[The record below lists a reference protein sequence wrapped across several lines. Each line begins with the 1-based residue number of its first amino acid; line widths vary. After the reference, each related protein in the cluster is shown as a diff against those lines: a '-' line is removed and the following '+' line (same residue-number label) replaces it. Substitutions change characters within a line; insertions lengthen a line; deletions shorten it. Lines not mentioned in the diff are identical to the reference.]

1 VVILS
6 SGIKTVPSSGRSV
19 DMSSPVV
26 DYASPAVPPGPHVPS
41 LGGRIPSLDGL
52 RALSILLVI
61 IGHVRTTV
69 PHFPFSVRRWATA
82 IPGNASLGVSIFFVI
97 SGFLITHLLLREQQK
112 TGRISLP
119 GFYVRRFFR
128 IMPAYYTF
136 LICLIVLPRLPHV
149 HYFHWLKLDNYS
161 LGAAALFI
169 TNYSPH
175 SFGEWVGHTWSL
187 SVEEQF
193 YILWPTAL
201 VLLGPR
207 RGLWLAGMIL
217 IACPILRFLTCVV
230 FPDARFAV
238 GTMTATRADTLMFG
252 CAAAL
257 LQGSRRFER
266 ICDRI
271 DLWRMVAPA
280 TLLGFVISP
289 LFAQHHHPF
298 YNYVVSYSVEGLAIT
313 VIMLWLIR
321 HADSVPG
328 RILNAKPVVHIGV
341 ISYSLYLWQQ
351 LFLAPPDCELRFPF
365 PASILFVL
373 AAAEASHFLVEQ
385 PFVRLGRRF
394 K

>member
-1 VVILS
+1 VNGNVEQTTGSEADAPTACRS
-6 SGIKTVPSSGRSV
+6 S
-19 DMSSPVV
+19 
-26 DYASPAVPPGPHVPS
+26 
-41 LGGRIPSLDGL
+41 RIPSLDGL
-52 RALSILLVI
+52 RALAIVLVLFDHVLADRKFPSGFSDLGI
-61 IGHVRTTV
+61 IITNG
-69 PHFPFSVRRWATA
+69 
-82 IPGNASLGVSIFFVI
+82 GLGVSIFFVM
-97 SGFLITHLLLREQQK
+97 SGFLITILLVKEERRTGEISLKNFYIRRVCRIFPACYLYLGTIGLLMLIGRLRPYPGDLLRAA
-112 TGRISLP
+112 TFVWNFTLWRGNWCW
-119 GFYVRRFFR
+119 YV
-128 IMPAYYTF
+128 A
-136 LICLIVLPRLPHV
+136 
-149 HYFHWLKLDNYS
+149 
-161 LGAAALFI
+161 
-169 TNYSPH
+169 
-175 SFGEWVGHTWSL
+175 HTWSL